1 MNHHS
6 TSDPH
11 RYSSP
16 VTCYP
21 PPSPATIITY
31 YLLMRITDLEG
42 KYKPEVETLSLT
54 SSVTNLKVANEHART
69 LTASRTDEKMDI
81 TVGALKASRKTSDD
95 AHRML
100 VKIVNV
106 LTLVEGE
113 TDYVPFIDYVNAEIV
128 HYKRKVLGQ
137 KAAAVDTTGGETT
150 PSGGDSE
157 SPDEIE

>member
-42 KYKPEVETLSLT
+42 KYKPEVETLLLT

-69 LTASRTDEKMDI
+69 LTASRTHEKMDI
-81 TVGALKASRKTSDD
+81 TV
-95 AHRML
+95 
-100 VKIVNV
+100 
-106 LTLVEGE
+106 
-113 TDYVPFIDYVNAEIV
+113 IV

>member
-1 MNHHS
+1 M
-6 TSDPH
+6 
-11 RYSSP
+11 
-16 VTCYP
+16 
-21 PPSPATIITY
+21 
-31 YLLMRITDLEG
+31 TDLEG

-54 SSVTNLKVANEHART
+54 SSVTNLKAANEHART
-69 LTASRTDEKMDI
+69 LTASRTDEKM
-81 TVGALKASRKTSDD
+81 
-95 AHRML
+95 
-100 VKIVNV
+100 VNV

-157 SPDEIE
+157 SPDEIELKAMMFI

>member
-1 MNHHS
+1 M
-6 TSDPH
+6 
-11 RYSSP
+11 
-16 VTCYP
+16 
-21 PPSPATIITY
+21 
-31 YLLMRITDLEG
+31 
-42 KYKPEVETLSLT
+42 ETLLFT
-54 SSVTNLKVANEHART
+54 SSVTNLKAANEHART
-69 LTASRTDEKMDI
+69 LTASRTHEKMDI

-95 AHRML
+95 AYRML
-100 VKIVNV
+100 VKMVNV